1 MYAVIVSGGKQY
13 RVAEEET
20 IQVEKLPVEAG
31 STINI
36 DEVLMYANGDDIR
49 VGAPYLPGV
58 KVNATVVSHG
68 RGEKVMIIKMRRRK
82 HHRKQMGH
90 RQYYTELKITGIQA

>member
-13 RVAEEET
+13 RVAQEQT
-20 IQVEKLPVEAG
+20 IQVEKLTVEPG
-31 STINI
+31 VVI
-36 DEVLMYANGDDIR
+36 DLNEVLMYADGDDIR
-49 VGAPYLPGV
+49 IGTPYLSDV

-68 RGEKVMIIKMRRRK
+68 RGEKINIIKMHRRK

-90 RQYYTELKITGIQA
+90 RQHYTQLKITGIQG

>member
-13 RVAEEET
+13 RVAEDET
-20 IQVEKLPVEAG
+20 IQVEKLSVEAG
-31 STINI
+31 STINLS
-36 DEVLMYANGDDIR
+36 EVLMYANGDDIR
-49 VGAPYLPGV
+49 VGAPYLPEV

-68 RGEKVMIIKMRRRK
+68 RGVKLLIIKMRRRK